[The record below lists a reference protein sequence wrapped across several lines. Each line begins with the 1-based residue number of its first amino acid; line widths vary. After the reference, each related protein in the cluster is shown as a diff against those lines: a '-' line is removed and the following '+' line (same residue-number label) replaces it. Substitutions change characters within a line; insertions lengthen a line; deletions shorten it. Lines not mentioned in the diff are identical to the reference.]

1 MDQEK
6 ERFVNMELKS
16 LCGRTGYIETPG
28 AMIPVYR
35 LPGDE
40 LLLFDSGREPSPEL
54 MALLEREQLRVK
66 AVMCTHLHE
75 DHIANNDLLVARY
88 GARIYASAPDISELQ
103 SRDSVSYPVSAIDG
117 ADALDLE
124 GASIRLL
131 PLPGHTE
138 GQLAYVTPDG
148 VCCVGDAIMTR
159 KPLERA
165 KIPYMDDVDG
175 SMVSMEALR
184 QTDYPFYIIAHKG
197 VVRKEELSAL
207 IDRNIQKELDLY
219 ELLRRQ
225 ITEPAPMEQVI
236 TDFIRGAGVLS
247 QKMVE
252 QDYVRHTAKV
262 RVLALIHAGEFS
274 LEDGVV
280 LPVAFQNRN

>member
-1 MDQEK
+1 M
-6 ERFVNMELKS
+6 NLELKS

-35 LPGDE
+35 LSEDE
-40 LLLFDSGREPSPEL
+40 ILLFDSGREPSPEL
-54 MALLEREQLRVK
+54 MDLLEREKLRVK
-66 AVMCTHLHE
+66 AVVCTHLHE

-88 GARIYASAPDISELQ
+88 GARIYASALDISELQ
-103 SRDSVSYPVSAIDG
+103 SRDSVSYRISAIEGTDV
-117 ADALDLE
+117 LDLE

-165 KIPYMDDVDG
+165 KLPYMDDVDG
-175 SMVSMEALR
+175 SMVSMETLR

-197 VVRKEELSAL
+197 VIPKEELSAL

-225 ITEPAPMEQVI
+225 ITEPTPMEQVI

-247 QKMVE
+247 RKMVE
-252 QDYVRHTAKV
+252 EGYVRYTAKV
-262 RVLALIHAGEFS
+262 RVLALVHAGEF
-274 LEDGVV
+274 LMEDGMI
-280 LPVAFQNRN
+280 LPNHFPG

>member
-1 MDQEK
+1 M
-6 ERFVNMELKS
+6 NLELKS

-35 LPGDE
+35 LSEDE
-40 LLLFDSGREPSPEL
+40 ILLFDSGREPSPEL
-54 MALLEREQLRVK
+54 MDLLEREKLRVK
-66 AVMCTHLHE
+66 AVVCTHLHE

-88 GARIYASAPDISELQ
+88 GARIYASALDISELQ
-103 SRDSVSYPVSAIDG
+103 SRDSVSYRISAIEGTDV
-117 ADALDLE
+117 LDLE

-148 VCCVGDAIMTR
+148 VCCVGDAIMTQ

-175 SMVSMEALR
+175 SMVSMETLR

-197 VVRKEELSAL
+197 VIPKEELSAL

-225 ITEPAPMEQVI
+225 ITEPTPMEQVI

-247 QKMVE
+247 RKMVE
-252 QDYVRHTAKV
+252 EGYVRYTAKV
-262 RVLALIHAGEFS
+262 RVLALVHAGEF
-274 LEDGVV
+274 LMEDGMI
-280 LPVAFQNRN
+280 LPNHFPG